1 MNNKVKQ
8 IMAVISLAEK
18 LKCVLRHGWTSNGRH
33 ESVAEHT
40 WRMSLMVILVANEL
54 NRDINTEKALKMAV
68 VHDLV
73 EAICGD
79 VPAFDL
85 INDHNARTLKDQQ
98 ERAAIC
104 RIESMAPDLVGGEIK
119 ALWEEFEEGASY
131 EAKVVLALDKLEA
144 QIQHNEA
151 DLSTWTEIEKK
162 MAFQLG
168 RYTHFDLFID
178 ELRKSIEETSTEK
191 LQTPNPS
198 PNRHAVPN

>member
-1 MNNKVKQ
+1 MKNKVKQ

-54 NRDINTEKALKMAV
+54 NRDIDTEKALKMAV

-85 INDHNARTLKDQQ
+85 ISDHNARTLKDQR

-104 RIESMAPDLVGGEIK
+104 QIETMAPDLVGGEIK
-119 ALWEEFEEGASY
+119 ALWEEFEEGISY

-168 RYTHFDLFID
+168 RYTRFDLFID

-191 LQTPNPS
+191 LRVLGPS
-198 PNRHAVPN
+198 A